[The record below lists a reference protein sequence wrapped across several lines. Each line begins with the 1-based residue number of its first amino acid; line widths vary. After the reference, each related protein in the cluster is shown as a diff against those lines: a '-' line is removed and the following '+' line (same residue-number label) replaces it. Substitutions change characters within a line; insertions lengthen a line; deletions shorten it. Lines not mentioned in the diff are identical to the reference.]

1 MRRALLTLHIVSSVA
16 LLGDVAGFFVVS
28 LRAAAT
34 DDPALYDVLETFS
47 LVFGIPLSFT
57 ALITGI
63 ALTRVTKWGVVRHR
77 WVTVKL
83 GVIVSVIL
91 VGSFVLGPSVQAQE
105 PLPLL
110 LGSGYDVLALSL
122 ATGLSVYRPR
132 LRKVTT

>member
-1 MRRALLTLHIVSSVA
+1 MRRALLTVHILSSVA
-16 LLGDVAGFFVVS
+16 LLGDVAGFFAVAV
-28 LRAAAT
+28 RAAAT
-34 DDPALYDVLETFS
+34 GDPALYDVLELFS
-47 LVFGIPLSFT
+47 IGFGIPLSFT
-57 ALITGI
+57 ALLSGV

-91 VGSFVLGPSVQAQE
+91 VGSLVLGPSVEARE

-132 LRKVTT
+132 LRKATT